1 MAGPDD
7 TRSELERATVVM
19 RLKSFPRAPANSPDE
34 SPGVDRQEGRPETVS
49 GSGSPGPD
57 AAMPDAPVIPVPS
70 LDAISAQPER
80 LQGLSCLALRAL
92 RIQAIRVALACE
104 LAELNA
110 EERRRGRRPRHGL
123 KNFWRA

>member
-7 TRSELERATVVM
+7 TRSALERAKWVM
-19 RLKSFPRAPANSPDE
+19 RLKSFPRAPANPPDA
-34 SPGVDRQEGRPETVS
+34 SPGVDRPEGRPETVS

-70 LDAISAQPER
+70 LDAIAAQPER
-80 LQGLSCLALRAL
+80 LQGLSRRALRAL

-104 LAELNA
+104 VAELNA
-110 EERRRGRRPRHGL
+110 EDRRRGHRPRMRPWL
-123 KNFWRA
+123 